1 MQFQIITKMKNK
13 KFIGYLIR
21 YSIAT
26 VGLALVAIGVA
37 LSIKS
42 QLGTAPISCPP
53 YVLSLMPGAA
63 FTVGEFTIMMHFCFI
78 LLQILLLRK
87 NFKME
92 YFMQIIPTL
101 LFGYMCDFF
110 IWAFQG
116 LTVTTFGGKVGIL
129 LLSCVITAMGIS
141 IEVMAKAWML
151 AGEMMVQALAT
162 VSKMKFNNMKVIF
175 DIACVVISALIA
187 WFLYHNIFGASPDTN
202 VMNNLLARTEGV
214 AIGLGTL
221 ISAVF
226 TGLIMKGTDPL
237 CKLIFGKALDKSWK
251 Y

>member
-1 MQFQIITKMKNK
+1 MMQNK
-13 KFIGYLIR
+13 KLSGYLIR
-21 YSIAT
+21 YGIAT
-26 VGLALVAIGVA
+26 IGLALVAIGVA

-53 YVLSLMPGAA
+53 YVLSLMPGTI
-63 FTVGEFTIMMHFCFI
+63 FTIGEYTIMMHLCFI
-78 LLQILLLRK
+78 LLQVLLLRK
-87 NFKME
+87 NFKLE
-92 YFMQIIPTL
+92 YLMQLIPTF

-116 LTVTTFGGKVGIL
+116 LTVTTFGGKIGIL

-141 IEVMAKAWML
+141 IEVLAQAWML

-175 DIACVVISALIA
+175 DVACVVISSLMA
-187 WFLYHNIFGASPDTN
+187 WFLFHNIFGASADTN
-202 VMNNLLARTEGV
+202 VLDNLLARTDSV

-221 ISAVF
+221 ISAVS
-226 TGLIMKGTDPL
+226 TGLIMKATDPL
-237 CKLIFGKALDKSWK
+237 CKKVFGKAIRNSFGN
-251 Y
+251 

>member
-1 MQFQIITKMKNK
+1 MRNK
-13 KFIGYLIR
+13 KITGYLIR
-21 YSIAT
+21 YGIAT
-26 VGLALVAIGVA
+26 IGLALVAIGVA

-53 YVLSLMPGAA
+53 YVLSLIPGTI
-63 FTVGEFTIMMHFCFI
+63 FSVGEYTIMMHLCFI
-78 LLQILLLRK
+78 VLQILLLRK
-87 NFKME
+87 NFKLE
-92 YFMQIIPTL
+92 YLMQLIPTF

-110 IWAFQG
+110 IWTFEG
-116 LTVTTFGGKVGIL
+116 LTVTTFGGKIGIL
-129 LLSCVITAMGIS
+129 LVSCVITAMGIS
-141 IEVMAKAWML
+141 IEVMSKAWML

-175 DIACVVISALIA
+175 DVACVLISSLMA
-187 WFLYHNIFGASPDTN
+187 WFLFHNIFGASADTN
-202 VMNNLLARTEGV
+202 VMNNLLARADSV

-237 CKLIFGKALDKSWK
+237 CKRIFGKAINKSLEN
-251 Y
+251 